1 MLNLSLRFST
11 DIHTTCQCKIGRYCY
26 HLLRAVIRSSSTV
39 YIRNPCKLACGFI
52 SLAFPLT
59 FSLYELLRHL
69 AYIHVLLRYQQIQ
82 HRKRYCHTG
91 ASFKASKTARVLGSA
106 MRPDSK
112 GSELR
117 TVTHQN
123 GFRST
128 ITFGVPTFMP
138 YCFTFFI
145 NLFSLNIKIGKKS
158 RYVF

>member
-1 MLNLSLRFST
+1 MRSPFAYEPFT
-11 DIHTTCQCKIGRYCY
+11 
-26 HLLRAVIRSSSTV
+26 LRALCCISSSKGHV
-39 YIRNPCKLACGFI
+39 GLFQWH
-52 SLAFPLT
+52 FPLT
-59 FSLYELLRHL
+59 FSLYELLRNL
-69 AYIHVLLRYQQIQ
+69 AYIHVLLRYQLIQ

-128 ITFGVPTFMP
+128 ITFSVPTFVSHLYIYLVIP
-138 YCFTFFI
+138 NKTQKFLIFVY
-145 NLFSLNIKIGKKS
+145 KKQ
-158 RYVF
+158 